1 MTSPPTSGSSGPTR
15 DRHLRTVAGR
25 DIYFDWEDFL
35 WSPDDWDEEV
45 AAALARESGLGQLDD
60 THWRVLRFMREFYAY
75 HARAPLNKD
84 LKRGTGLSLMEL
96 ERLFPQGIRLGAR
109 RIAGLPNPKS
119 CL

>member
-1 MTSPPTSGSSGPTR
+1 MTAQSTNESNGPQR

-35 WSPDDWDEEV
+35 WSPDDWDEKV
-45 AAALARESGLGQLDD
+45 AVALARESGLTQLDE
-60 THWRVLRFMREFYAY
+60 THWRVLRFMREFYFY
-75 HARAPLNKD
+75 HGRAPLNKD
-84 LKRGTGLSLMEL
+84 LKQGTGLSLMEM
-96 ERLFPQGIRLGAR
+96 EKMFPQGIRLGAR